1 MMNHGNNRKGGFMT
15 MGKTIW
21 KILSVL
27 GITYIILFIVFY
39 FDLDGKFLY
48 YIWEP
53 NAVTRYDK
61 MKRKDNLKTPYKK
74 KENVMSDSE
83 VEKRTIK

>member
-1 MMNHGNNRKGGFMT
+1 

-74 KENVMSDSE
+74 KENVLSDSE

>member
-1 MMNHGNNRKGGFMT
+1 MKKFIINLL
-15 MGKTIW
+15 
-21 KILSVL
+21 KIL
-27 GITYIILFIVFY
+27 GIAYVILFIVFF

-53 NAVTRYDK
+53 NMVTRYDK
-61 MKRKDNLKTPYKK
+61 MKRKDNLKTPYNRKD
-74 KENVMSDSE
+74 NVMSDSE

>member
-1 MMNHGNNRKGGFMT
+1 MREE
-15 MGKTIW
+15 
-21 KILSVL
+21 
-27 GITYIILFIVFY
+27 
-39 FDLDGKFLY
+39 FLY

>member
-1 MMNHGNNRKGGFMT
+1 
-15 MGKTIW
+15 MGKIIW
-21 KILSVL
+21 KILTVL

-53 NAVTRYDK
+53 NMVTHFDK
-61 MKRKDNLKTPYKK
+61 MKRKDNTKTPYLKK
-74 KENVMSDSE
+74 DNVMPDSE
-83 VEKRTIK
+83 VEKTSIG

>member
-1 MMNHGNNRKGGFMT
+1 MMNHGNNRKGGSMT

>member
-1 MMNHGNNRKGGFMT
+1 MKKFIIT
-15 MGKTIW
+15 LL
-21 KILSVL
+21 KIC
-27 GITYIILFIVFY
+27 GISYIILFIVFY

-74 KENVMSDSE
+74 KENVLPDSE

>member
-1 MMNHGNNRKGGFMT
+1 MKKFIIT
-15 MGKTIW
+15 LL
-21 KILSVL
+21 KIC
-27 GITYIILFIVFY
+27 GISYVILFIVFY

-74 KENVMSDSE
+74 KENVICFLMRF
-83 VEKRTIK
+83 RTWKTGRMHVNL

>member
-1 MMNHGNNRKGGFMT
+1 MKKFIVT
-15 MGKTIW
+15 TLK
-21 KILSVL
+21 LL
-27 GITYIILFIVFY
+27 GITYVILFIVFY

-53 NAVTRYDK
+53 NVITRFDK